1 MNKLHAIRVGLGLA
15 LLALAAGAQVPAT
28 KAMGAPK
35 AGAKLLSRE
44 ELRACLA
51 QQKDLASRRP
61 VLETERAGLDRE
73 RAELQQSDEALKA
86 ERASIDKVVQAAA
99 EIGER
104 SKALSAQTT
113 DFNERVARFEA
124 APPAGP
130 TAQRQRMSLERERA
144 ELEKNAKAL
153 ESDRAALGP
162 QAEQKAKAFD
172 ARLAARNQ
180 AAADWNARNARL
192 TQSAQGFELELENWK
207 VDCEGRSYREDDEKE
222 LLSGQ

>member
-1 MNKLHAIRVGLGLA
+1 VHITGSSISFRSASVRSPANCAGRSRRGTRAEGLVV
-15 LLALAAGAQVPAT
+15 VP
-28 KAMGAPK
+28 
-35 AGAKLLSRE
+35 E
-44 ELRACLA
+44 EAEFA
-51 QQKDLASRRP
+51 HSRRP
-61 VLETERAGLDRE
+61 VLETERAVLDRE
-73 RAELQQSDEALKA
+73 RAELQQSDDALKA

-104 SKALSAQTT
+104 SKALSAQTS

-144 ELEKNAKAL
+144 ELEKSAKAL

-207 VDCEGRSYREDDEKE
+207 VDCEGRSYREDDEKA